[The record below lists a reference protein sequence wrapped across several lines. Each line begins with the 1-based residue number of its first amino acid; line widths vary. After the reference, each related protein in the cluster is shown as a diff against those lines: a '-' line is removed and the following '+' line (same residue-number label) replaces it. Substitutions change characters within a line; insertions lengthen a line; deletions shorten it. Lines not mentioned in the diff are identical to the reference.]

1 MYRKSGSLTTSES
14 ATETSPL
21 TGERWVR
28 DSSRRSAA
36 KANRPSRWISRVPR
50 RPARSGRPINVN
62 QRVHTEPRPQL
73 QRGRT
78 VREQDKGRVEAEL
91 DLGELELGQLLG
103 ELEDGAD
110 ELGLDRVG
118 RQEGVDGQQRVAEE
132 DGVLRQVVVA
142 RHAQHHQLEAARL
155 QQHDL
160 VVLRQPHEARH
171 HLGELDYVLDHGR
184 QPLRAL
190 QPQLFL
196 RLAKTKEKPST
207 NPLHFPSVLV
217 PPVQRVLTI
226 QRVLQV
232 QRPSTS
238 RRPTIS
244 TRLTVSTHSF
254 CLPPFFKCPLQDQS
268 TRLCIST
275 RLTSSTPKYFKAS
288 YNINASYS
296 FNAFI
301 LFAPFS
307 SAPYKINQRVF
318 AFQRDL
324 QVQRVLVLLG
334 VFQVQRIRSV

>member
-254 CLPPFFKCPLQDQS
+254 CLPLFQVPL
-268 TRLCIST
+268 TRS
-275 RLTSSTPKYFKAS
+275 
-288 YNINASYS
+288 INASLH
-296 FNAFI
+296 FNAT
-301 LFAPFS
+301 
-307 SAPYKINQRVF
+307 YKFN
-318 AFQRDL
+318 A
-324 QVQRVLVLLG
+324 
-334 VFQVQRIRSV
+334 S